1 MDIVTN
7 RTYTLNSLDTVRL
20 KVARGGKCVFR
31 RCHWL
36 LRSTLD
42 EAEEDDV
49 RWMLKVWDI
58 KLIELEGAGGRGEP
72 TGWAE
77 DGGDGGEWWCWWGV
91 RRGVWL
97 RHREACWRKPRL
109 RRGDSSNVPITPDTF
124 TRSRQ
129 IKGIYSAP
137 AWRHSEGF
145 IHSFCK
151 ILLLLETNRWVQRSP
166 TARSLQFSAGQKVR
180 RLASRLAILRLE
192 TRVARC

>member
-1 MDIVTN
+1 MGN
-7 RTYTLNSLDTVRL
+7 
-20 KVARGGKCVFR
+20 VF
-31 RCHWL
+31 
-36 LRSTLD
+36 SV
-42 EAEEDDV
+42 DV
-49 RWMLKVWDI
+49 IDYKDPRWM
-58 KLIELEGAGGRGEP
+58 KLRKMTSGEDAKGVGYQTDRAARCRRTRRTNWMGGRWWRRRGVVVLV
-72 TGWAE
+72 
-77 DGGDGGEWWCWWGV
+77 GGL

-109 RRGDSSNVPITPDTF
+109 RCGDSSNVPITPDTF

-151 ILLLLETNRWVQRSP
+151 ILLLLETNWWVQRSS
-166 TARSLQFSAGQKVR
+166 TARSLQFSAGEKVR